1 MTKMRPMYLSIIKS
15 NLSRA
20 VSIIGDFKL
29 KRFPRI
35 RKFLIVIIVTLFPLL
50 VVLVIYIFI
59 AGPKLPSETDAIID
73 EVLNRALPE
82 QIVGETGFASSAGL
96 KIWYEGIPPKGTPK
110 GTVLLIMS
118 NGGDGFFWSPS
129 FMQAFVAAGY
139 QLIRYDH
146 RGTGMSD
153 WVEEWDRQN
162 PYSLVDMA
170 GDAVTVLDA
179 LEVQEAHLV
188 GVSLG
193 GMVAQ
198 EVAINHPDRVASL
211 TLIMASGDVGDP
223 DLPSLSIRYL
233 LESTLKKLPLLKYRI
248 MGGEKNLIKERVA
261 GYISLLGDEELD
273 IQEIAEVILYDR
285 RNRRGMNA
293 RAVFQHIMAVTGSGS
308 RYEKLRALDMPTLV
322 IHGKDDQ
329 LLPIEHGEK
338 LVDIIPNAKGLW
350 VDDMGHVFPLPKA
363 LTKDIL
369 SHIGEIDS

>member
-1 MTKMRPMYLSIIKS
+1 MYLSIIKS
-15 NLSRA
+15 NMSRP
-20 VSIIGDFKL
+20 VSTIGDFKL

-35 RKFLIVIIVTLFPLL
+35 RKFLIVIIVILFPLL
-50 VVLVIYIFI
+50 VILVIYIFT

-73 EVLNRALPE
+73 EVLNRELPE
-82 QIVGETGFASSAGL
+82 QIVGEAGFASSAGL
-96 KIWYEGIPPKGTPK
+96 NIWYEGILPKGTPK

-118 NGGDGFFWSPS
+118 NGGDGFFWPPS

-223 DLPSLSIRYL
+223 DLPSLSTRYL
-233 LESTLKKLPLLKYRI
+233 LESILKKLPLLKYRI
-248 MGGEKNLIKERVA
+248 LGGEKNLIKERVA
-261 GYISLLGDEELD
+261 GYISLLDDDGLD

-293 RAVFQHIMAVTGSGS
+293 RAAFQHIMAVIGSGS

-369 SHIGEIDS
+369 SHIGGDR